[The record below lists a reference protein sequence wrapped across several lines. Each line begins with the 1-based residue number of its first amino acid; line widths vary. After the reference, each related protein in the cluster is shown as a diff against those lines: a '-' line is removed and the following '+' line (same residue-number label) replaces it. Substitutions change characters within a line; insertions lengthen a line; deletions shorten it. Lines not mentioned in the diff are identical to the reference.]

1 MKLRNYF
8 KKYFDAELAIILAI
22 FYLITICLNLIKV
35 FSTAYLKG
43 TPLLQGENFFFQI
56 YVLDAITVVGI
67 MFIIAMH
74 TKRLILKRTSW
85 RKILLF
91 HFFLALILG
100 VVIQFITDVYRL
112 QVGLLNAFDF
122 KKSLNVFLSVIDI
135 NFLVYFAMLF
145 IIYTYYYFS
154 IIRASEKQQS
164 LLETQVVTARMNML
178 TSQLQPHFL
187 FNTINCIIG
196 LIDVD
201 KRKAQETLV
210 DLSTFF
216 REVTKNSNV
225 YFFTVAKEME
235 ILSHYL
241 GILKVRFP
249 ENLTI
254 VEHIDPELLEE
265 MIPAMVLQPLI
276 ENSINHGYENSIR
289 PLLIEIAISKEGEFI
304 NITLKN
310 DGPPI
315 TDFQSGKSTGVGIS
329 NLKLRLINLYGNRAT
344 FTLRNKADGCG
355 VENILKIPLR

>member
-8 KKYFDAELAIILAI
+8 KKYFDAELAVILTI

-35 FSTAYLKG
+35 FSTSYLKG
-43 TPLLQGENFFFQI
+43 TPLVQGENFFFQI
-56 YVLDAITVVGI
+56 YVLDAITVLGI
-67 MFIIAMH
+67 MVIIAMH

-100 VVIQFITDVYRL
+100 VAIQFITDVYRL
-112 QVGLLNAFDF
+112 QVGLLDAFDF
-122 KKSLNVFLSVIDI
+122 KKSLNVFLSVMDI

-154 IIRASEKQQS
+154 IIRASEKQKS

-201 KRKAQETLV
+201 KRKAQDTLV
-210 DLSTFF
+210 DLSNFF

-225 YFFTVAKEME
+225 HFFTVAKEM
-235 ILSHYL
+235 
-241 GILKVRFP
+241 RFP

-254 VEHIDPELLEE
+254 LEHIDAELLEE
-265 MIPAMVLQPLI
+265 RFPQWSFSL
-276 ENSINHGYENSIR
+276 
-289 PLLIEIAISKEGEFI
+289 
-304 NITLKN
+304 
-310 DGPPI
+310 
-315 TDFQSGKSTGVGIS
+315 
-329 NLKLRLINLYGNRAT
+329 
-344 FTLRNKADGCG
+344 
-355 VENILKIPLR
+355 